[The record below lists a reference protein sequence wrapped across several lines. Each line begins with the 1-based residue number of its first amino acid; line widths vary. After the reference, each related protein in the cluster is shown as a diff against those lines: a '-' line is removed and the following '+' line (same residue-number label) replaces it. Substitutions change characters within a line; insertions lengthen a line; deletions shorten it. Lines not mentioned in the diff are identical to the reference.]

1 MNFSFH
7 LLILTNPCLTKVG
20 TPFLPT
26 RHRAHSR
33 DREFRSGHRRRRR
46 TWRTGSTSP
55 LPEWHNWCSGDCCT
69 RHPSHCWRCSGDH
82 LGICIPVE
90 DLHQLDIVESRPSV
104 PPGGC
109 MCPQLP
115 GECMHGPSSMSSI
128 QLGGTIP
135 VESSAEFENI
145 QSIHTTKFRFRHYQL
160 W

>member
-7 LLILTNPCLTKVG
+7 LLILTNPCLRWARLSCPLVIEPIVG
-20 TPFLPT
+20 IGNSVLLIGSEGVLGEQVVPL
-26 RHRAHSR
+26 HC
-33 DREFRSGHRRRRR
+33 RSG
-46 TWRTGSTSP
+46 TIGVVVTVVP
-55 LPEWHNWCSGDCCT
+55 DILPIVGVVVE
-69 RHPSHCWRCSGDH
+69 DH

-104 PPGGC
+104 PPRC
-109 MCPQLP
+109 ACPQLP
-115 GECMHGPSSMSSI
+115 GECMHGSSGLSSI

-160 W
+160 L